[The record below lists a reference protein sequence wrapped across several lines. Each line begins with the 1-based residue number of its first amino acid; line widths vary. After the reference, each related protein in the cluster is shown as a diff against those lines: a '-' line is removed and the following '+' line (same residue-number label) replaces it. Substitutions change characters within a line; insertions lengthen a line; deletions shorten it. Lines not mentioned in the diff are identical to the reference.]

1 MRIIF
6 FDTETTGNT
15 ENDRLC
21 QLGVKDRG
29 VAAPVV
35 NELYKP
41 PLPITFEAMAVHHI
55 TEKMVADKPAF
66 AESPGYGAIKEF
78 FESEDTICVAHNIAF
93 DAAVLQR
100 EGIVPRNMLCTL
112 KVARA
117 LDEAGIFSNY
127 KLQYLRYRLGIEIED
142 ATAHDAWG
150 DVLVL
155 EQLFERL
162 FAKYLANAGG
172 DEATALAAMQEITR
186 LPSLLK
192 TITFG
197 KHAGKKVTD
206 VAKEDAS
213 YLKWLLNE
221 KQKAP
226 QGEEDWIYTLEQ
238 ALRV

>member
-15 ENDRLC
+15 DNDRLC
-21 QLGVKDRG
+21 
-29 VAAPVV
+29 
-35 NELYKP
+35 
-41 PLPITFEAMAVHHI
+41 
-55 TEKMVADKPAF
+55 
-66 AESPGYGAIKEF
+66 
-78 FESEDTICVAHNIAF
+78 
-93 DAAVLQR
+93 
-100 EGIVPRNMLCTL
+100 
-112 KVARA
+112 
-117 LDEAGIFSNY
+117 
-127 KLQYLRYRLGIEIED
+127 IEIED

-162 FAKYLANAGG
+162 FAKYLTKANG
-172 DEATALAAMQEITR
+172 DEAAALAAMQEITR

-197 KHAGKKVTD
+197 KHNGKKITD

-213 YLKWLLNE
+213 YLRWLLD
-221 KQKAP
+221 QKRAAP

-238 ALRV
+238 ALNV

>member
-15 ENDRLC
+15 DNDRLC

-29 VAAPVV
+29 VAAPVI
-35 NELYKP
+35 NALYKP

-55 TEKMVADKPAF
+55 TEKMVADKPSFQASSDYAAMKELF
-66 AESPGYGAIKEF
+66 ESP
-78 FESEDTICVAHNIAF
+78 DTVCVAHNIAF
-93 DAAVLQR
+93 DAAVLAR

-117 LDEAGIFSNY
+117 LDETGVFTNY

-162 FAKYLANAGG
+162 FAKYLTKANG
-172 DEATALAAMQEITR
+172 DEAAALAAMQEITR

-197 KHAGKKVTD
+197 KHNGKKITD

-213 YLKWLLNE
+213 YLRWLLD
-221 KQKAP
+221 QKRAAP

-238 ALRV
+238 ALNV

>member
-15 ENDRLC
+15 DNDRLC

-29 VAAPVV
+29 VAAPVI
-35 NELYKP
+35 NALYKP

-55 TEKMVADKPAF
+55 TEKMVADKPSFQASSDYAAMKELF
-66 AESPGYGAIKEF
+66 ESP
-78 FESEDTICVAHNIAF
+78 DTVCVAHNIAF
-93 DAAVLQR
+93 DAAVLAR

-117 LDEAGIFSNY
+117 LDETGVFTNY

-162 FAKYLANAGG
+162 FAKYLTKANG
-172 DEATALAAMQEITR
+172 DEAAALAAMQEITR

-197 KHAGKKVTD
+197 KHNGKKITD

-213 YLKWLLNE
+213 YLRWLLD
-221 KQKAP
+221 QKRAAP
-226 QGEEDWIYTLEQ
+226 QCEEDWIYTLEQ
-238 ALRV
+238 ALNV

>member
-15 ENDRLC
+15 ETDRLC

-29 VAAPVV
+29 VAESVV

-55 TEKMVADKPAF
+55 TEKMVADKPSF
-66 AESPGYGAIKEF
+66 QESPDYATIKEL
-78 FESEDTICVAHNIAF
+78 FESPDTIAVAHNISF
-93 DAAVLQR
+93 DAAVLAR
-100 EGIVPRNMLCTL
+100 EGIVPRNLLCTL

-117 LDEAGIFSNY
+117 LDETDVFTNY

-162 FAKYLANAGG
+162 FAKYLAKTNG
-172 DEATALAAMQEITR
+172 DEAAALARMQDITR

-197 KHAGKKVTD
+197 KHAGKKITD
-206 VAKEDAS
+206 VAREDAS
-213 YLKWLLNE
+213 YLKWLLAE

-238 ALRV
+238 ALKA